1 MSQPELD
8 ELQLSPDKRQI
19 IFHVCEVMAE
29 RLGLDEAP
37 VRGFFWTAL
46 KEWQQDRE
54 LPTAAM
60 GDMTPQ
66 ERIEAAKQI
75 GVFFT
80 AMLRKYLPDSRR
92 RMIDDAWTEALRT
105 YVVAYG
111 LREAG
116 TPARRPK
123 EA

>member
-1 MSQPELD
+1 MNQTQLAD
-8 ELQLSPDKRQI
+8 LQLRPDQRQI

-29 RLGLDEAP
+29 RLELDEAP

-60 GDMTPQ
+60 GDMDPR
-66 ERIEAAKQI
+66 ERIEAAEQI

-80 AMLRKYLPDSRR
+80 AMLRKCLPDADQR
-92 RMIDDAWTEALRT
+92 IDDAWREALRT
-105 YVVAYG
+105 YVAAYG

-116 TPARRPK
+116 TPAQRP
-123 EA
+123 ADA

>member
-1 MSQPELD
+1 MSHTAYD
-8 ELQLSPDKRQI
+8 DLQLRPDQRQI

-37 VRGFFWTAL
+37 VRGFFWTSL
-46 KEWQQDRE
+46 KEWQQDRD

-60 GDMTPQ
+60 GDMDPQ
-66 ERIEAAKQI
+66 ERVEAAKQI

-80 AMLRKYLPDSRR
+80 AMLRKCLPDEHHQK
-92 RMIDDAWTEALRT
+92 IDDAWAEALRT
-105 YVVAYG
+105 YVAAYG

-116 TPARRPK
+116 TPAQRPTD
-123 EA
+123 A